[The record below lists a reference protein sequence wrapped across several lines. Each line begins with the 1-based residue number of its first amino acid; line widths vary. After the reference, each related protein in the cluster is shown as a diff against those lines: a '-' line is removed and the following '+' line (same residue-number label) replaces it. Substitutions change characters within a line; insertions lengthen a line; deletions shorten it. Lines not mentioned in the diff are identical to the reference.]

1 MKKLIQRMTDWD
13 FIRMGKGIESR
24 YARCADYWLPH
35 LECTKDFVAN
45 NVKNGGRIAVLGA
58 GRLLD
63 INLSL
68 LIPRFDEVHLYDAD
82 PTVIPSWKEASGS
95 FYGSKVFGHIEDVTG
110 TLARWSRG
118 VARAVRS
125 GRLKEYLSELEV
137 GSGAWEHE
145 RYDGVISLNIIGQLP
160 LYWRD
165 RVLSHKPHVTDEE
178 GAALKESMGRLQ
190 IAHIN
195 ALQRGSAGWGIA
207 ISDTEYY
214 TYRVD
219 ESGWSV
225 DPALHGKSR
234 DAFDRTI
241 DRVAGACGEAWLWHL
256 APQFVESD
264 SEGAI
269 HRVEAR
275 AWSNPSDSLEKTG
288 Q

>member
-1 MKKLIQRMTDWD
+1 MKKLMQRMTGWD

-24 YARCADYWLPH
+24 YARCADYWVPH
-35 LECTKDFVAN
+35 LECTKAFIAN
-45 NVKNGGRIAVLGA
+45 NVREGGRLAVLGA

-63 INLSL
+63 INLL
-68 LIPRFDEVHLYDAD
+68 ELVPHFDEIHLYDAD
-82 PTVIPSWKEASGS
+82 PTVIASWRKTAGS
-95 FYGSKVFGHIEDVTG
+95 AYGDKVFGHIEDVTG
-110 TLARWSRG
+110 SLGRWSRG
-118 VARAVRS
+118 ISRAVRS
-125 GRLKEYLSELEV
+125 GSVRDYLSELEV

-145 RYDGVISLNIIGQLP
+145 AYDGVISLNIIGQLP

-165 RVLSHKPHVTDEE
+165 RVLNRKPHLDDQESN
-178 GAALKESMGRLQ
+178 ALQGSMERLQ
-190 IAHIN
+190 IAHIK
-195 ALQRGSAGWGIA
+195 ALQRKSSGWAIA

-219 ESGWSV
+219 ETPWTV

-234 DAFDRTI
+234 DAFDDVLVGNASAR
-241 DRVAGACGEAWLWHL
+241 GESWLWHL

-275 AWSNPSDSLEKTG
+275 AWSGSASRS
-288 Q
+288 